1 MKRVAKTPAVWV
13 ILTGLAILPSFYAW
27 FNLWAMW
34 DPYSHTGH
42 IKVAVVNEDKGD
54 KVRGKKIN
62 VGNTLE
68 DNLKKTINLIGNLL
82 AGKRQTMKLKWVN
95 IMLAYTYLKNSRIKL
110 LAH

>member
-1 MKRVAKTPAVWV
+1 MLGSTY
-13 ILTGLAILPSFYAW
+13 GL
-27 FNLWAMW
+27 W

-68 DNLKKTINLIGNLL
+68 DNLKKNDKFDWQFVSR
-82 AGKRQTMKLKWVN
+82 KRQTMKLKWVN
-95 IMLAYTYLKNSRIKL
+95 IMLAYTYLRILASNYWHIKKETTKSRYRI
-110 LAH
+110 

>member
-1 MKRVAKTPAVWV
+1 
-13 ILTGLAILPSFYAW
+13 
-27 FNLWAMW
+27 MW

-95 IMLAYTYLKNSRIKL
+95 IMGIYIPKEFSHQITGTLRKKPQKPISNIKL
-110 LAH
+110 IKNQCRRTEND

>member
-1 MKRVAKTPAVWV
+1 MGYV
-13 ILTGLAILPSFYAW
+13 
-27 FNLWAMW
+27 

-68 DNLKKTINLIGNLL
+68 DNLKKNDKFDWQFVSREKADHEIKMGKYY
-82 AGKRQTMKLKWVN
+82 AGIYIPKEFSHQITGTLRKKPQKPISN
-95 IMLAYTYLKNSRIKL
+95 IKL
-110 LAH
+110 IKNQCRRTEND

>member
-1 MKRVAKTPAVWV
+1 
-13 ILTGLAILPSFYAW
+13 
-27 FNLWAMW
+27 MW

-95 IMLAYTYLKNSRIKL
+95 IIGIYIPKEFSHQITGTLRKKPQKADIEYKVNQKSMPSHRK
-110 LAH
+110 

>member
-1 MKRVAKTPAVWV
+1 
-13 ILTGLAILPSFYAW
+13 
-27 FNLWAMW
+27 MW

-68 DNLKKTINLIGNLL
+68 DNLKKNDKFDWQFVSR
-82 AGKRQTMKLKWVN
+82 KRQTMKIKWVN